1 MSLLCIKLILKLP
14 ILRAVHPFP
23 LSLEFI
29 CNLFLTNGQL
39 DKDGEEEEDG
49 LVGGGEV
56 DPTVEADQEDQL
68 DQQGGVDNGV
78 GETRAKPEEEGE
90 QTIEMLQ
97 HHDHSAR
104 DVTGMKG
111 VEESQQLQKT

>member
-1 MSLLCIKLILKLP
+1 MLERSKIGFMNFGYANPIPTDCKLD
-14 ILRAVHPFP
+14 
-23 LSLEFI
+23 E
-29 CNLFLTNGQL
+29 
-39 DKDGEEEEDG
+39 DGEEEEDG

-90 QTIEMLQ
+90 QTIKMLQ
-97 HHDHSAR
+97 QHDHSAR
-104 DVTGMKG
+104 DVTGMK
-111 VEESQQLQKT
+111 VVQESQQPQQKNLMRAQEV